1 MAYLYVNFYNDN
13 NNFKLVFLFQ
23 TKHQIFQVE
32 KMRPKDRGR
41 EREERKHARNVKL
54 KLRKAKMD
62 GRVKIARV
70 KIYIL

>member
-1 MAYLYVNFYNDN
+1 MAYLYVNFHNDN

-62 GRVKIARV
+62 GNARV

>member
-41 EREERKHARNVKL
+41 EREERKYARNVKL

-62 GRVKIARV
+62 GNARV

>member
-62 GRVKIARV
+62 GNARV
-70 KIYIL
+70 KVYIL